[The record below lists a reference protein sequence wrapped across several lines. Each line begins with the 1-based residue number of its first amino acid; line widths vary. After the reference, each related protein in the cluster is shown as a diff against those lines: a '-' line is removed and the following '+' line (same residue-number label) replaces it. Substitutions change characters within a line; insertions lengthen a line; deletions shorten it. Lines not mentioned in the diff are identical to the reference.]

1 MQSIVILSIMRV
13 IFMTETTKPDENK
26 NDQKMSVQVQ
36 SVASV
41 NTPNPNAKTQA
52 DSAKERKASISAGK
66 GTIQALVY
74 NNSKENRQA
83 FSDLLKAV
91 SETDSL
97 KLIKSAKRTIKHEFK
112 SVYKQFAKESPAERV
127 EHMKRLYD
135 YTFGM
140 LEALRSNKAF
150 KGLTDID
157 AKLAKSK
164 DKANKRMNYHIS
176 DTRAELDE
184 LLKSHLRTERH
195 LRKKIERRARKL
207 SSMKDELSKTGKHIR
222 ELNSEK
228 KKIENYMQP
237 NQYLRK

>member
-1 MQSIVILSIMRV
+1 MV
-13 IFMTETTKPDENK
+13 EATKP
-26 NDQKMSVQVQ
+26 NDNQNNPNVSVQ
-36 SVASV
+36 SGTG
-41 NTPNPNAKTQA
+41 NNAINLNVKAQV
-52 DSAKERKASISAGK
+52 DNAKERKAIISAAR
-66 GTIQALVY
+66 GTINALVY